1 MTAERARSD
10 LVDYR
15 RDGELSLDERD
26 GRWGR
31 VRAAMKEAGLDVL
44 VTPPNPGFWDQ
55 LQAHATYLSMV
66 GGNNAPVSVVF
77 PRAGEVTA
85 VVGPVPSAAFWR
97 AWQTWTTD
105 VRATHWAVGG
115 GVVARLKELDI
126 GEGRIGMPGLKGSPR
141 FPDGL
146 APSGFVDL
154 LKRKFP
160 RASLVDATDLLDG
173 LRAQKTAEERAAV
186 GEAVAIAEP
195 AFDVLLA
202 EARAGV
208 PERVPYGRMVGHL
221 IEQGS
226 LPANF
231 LMWAAGTN
239 FGFSLAPF
247 PTGRLLRQGEP
258 IYCEIEAR
266 SSSGYIGQI
275 TRTAN
280 LGAAS
285 AHLEAMFE
293 LAAASV
299 EVVLGAMKAGATMGD
314 VLAIYS
320 QQSKGSRYR
329 AVPVIHARALGED
342 RPMIIFDTSDPA
354 ILGHILRE
362 NAIYAVK
369 VQVRDEEKGEM
380 AFWGESI
387 AIGQDRAV
395 RLGLQPIRLPII
407 G

>member
-1 MTAERARSD
+1 MNAERAQSD
-10 LVDYR
+10 LLDYR

-26 GRWGR
+26 RRWHR
-31 VRAAMKEAGLDVL
+31 VRAAMKEADLDVL

-66 GGNNAPVSVVF
+66 GGNNAPVSVIF
-77 PRAGEVTA
+77 PREGEVTA

-105 VRATHWAVGG
+105 VRATHWAVGDG
-115 GVVARLKELDI
+115 AVARLKELDI
-126 GEGRIGMPGLKGSPR
+126 GRGRIGIPGLKGSPR

-154 LKRKFP
+154 IRREFP

-173 LRAQKTAEERAAV
+173 LRARKTAEERAAV
-186 GEAVAIAEP
+186 GEAVAMAEA

-202 EARAGV
+202 EARAGI
-208 PERVPYGRMVGHL
+208 PERVLYGRMVGHL

-226 LPANF
+226 LPSNF
-231 LMWAAGTN
+231 LMWASGKN

-247 PTGRLLRQGEP
+247 PTGKRLRQGEP

-266 SSSGYIGQI
+266 SSSGYVGQI
-275 TRTAN
+275 TRTAS
-280 LGAAS
+280 LGAPS
-285 AHLEAMFE
+285 ANLAAMFE
-293 LAAASV
+293 LATASI
-299 EVVLGAMKAGATMGD
+299 EVVLGSMKAGATMGD
-314 VLAIYS
+314 VLAIYA
-320 QQSKGSRYR
+320 QQSQGSRYR

-342 RPMIIFDTSDPA
+342 RPMIIFDASDPA
-354 ILGHILRE
+354 VLEHVLHE
-362 NAIYAVK
+362 DAVYAVK
-369 VQVRDEEKGEM
+369 VQLRDEKEGEM

-387 AIGQDRAV
+387 AVGLDHAV
-395 RLGLQPIRLPII
+395 RLGRQPIRLPII